1 MADDLDDEDD
11 DPMQD
16 IESVTSTNTWDSVK
30 YDVDMTLGKKATHS
44 RTTFCTKLNIH
55 FITSRP

>member
-1 MADDLDDEDD
+1 MAGDLDDEDD

-30 YDVDMTLGKKATHS
+30 YDVDMTLGRKSFLSSKKS
-44 RTTFCTKLNIH
+44 KYQLTFSL
-55 FITSRP
+55 SPQRS